1 MSEVDQYR
9 FTRSHEW
16 VCVND
21 DNTATIGISDFA
33 QSALGD
39 IVYAELPELG
49 SEVKA
54 NESVAI
60 VESVKAASD
69 IYSPL
74 TGEVLE
80 VNPDLGD
87 TPEILNESPYEG
99 GWLFKM
105 SISDAAQLEEL
116 LDFGQYQ
123 DLYK

>member
-1 MSEVDQYR
+1 MSKIDQYK

-16 VCVND
+16 VRVNE

-39 IVYAELPELG
+39 IVFAELPEVG

-74 TGEVLE
+74 DGEVLE
-80 VNPDLGD
+80 INSVLGD
-87 TPEILNESPYEG
+87 APETLNESPYED
-99 GWLFKM
+99 GWLFK
-105 SISDAAQLEEL
+105 IAINDVAQLEEL
-116 LDFGQYQ
+116 LNFETYQ
-123 DLYK
+123 NLYK

>member
-1 MSEVDQYR
+1 MSQIDLYK

-21 DNTATIGISDFA
+21 DNTATVGISDFA

-49 SEVKA
+49 SEVQA

-69 IYSPL
+69 IYSPI
-74 TGEVLE
+74 TGQVLE
-80 VNPDLGD
+80 INPQLADK
-87 TPEILNESPYEG
+87 PETLNESPYEE
-99 GWLFKM
+99 GWLFKI
-105 SISDAAQLEEL
+105 SISDAAQIEEL
-116 LDFGQYQ
+116 LDYEKYQ